1 MSMAAGECLMSITP
15 DGLVIDRADEHTS
28 ISDDLLQSIRSG
40 QCLDSVYVEDDV
52 ITIGA
57 VNRTVAYRMTE
68 HDEERR
74 SWEVVLLP

>member
-1 MSMAAGECLMSITP
+1 MRITP

-28 ISDDLLQSIRSG
+28 ISDDLLQLIRSG
-40 QCLDSVYVEDDV
+40 QGIDSVYIESDV

-68 HDEERR
+68 HDLERR
-74 SWEVVLLP
+74 RWDVELLP